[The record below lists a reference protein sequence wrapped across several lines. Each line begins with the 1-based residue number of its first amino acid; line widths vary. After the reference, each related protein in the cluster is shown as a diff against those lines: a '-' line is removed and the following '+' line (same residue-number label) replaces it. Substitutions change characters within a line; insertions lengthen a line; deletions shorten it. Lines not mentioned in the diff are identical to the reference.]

1 MRFAPLHLL
10 LLFLL
15 LLLLLLLTHAHQTT
29 LPFFSLDKPISKS
42 ENAKLEYKCAFFF
55 HFLSL
60 FRFAKYTQCFLSHF
74 GCVCLCVC
82 VFVGYYC
89 CYCNL
94 QLLNVARLVAN
105 DFIVL
110 H

>member
-1 MRFAPLHLL
+1 MRFSPSPNPSPPSKSCTLHTSHPFPLPL
-10 LLFLL
+10 
-15 LLLLLLLTHAHQTT
+15 QTD
-29 LPFFSLDKPISKS
+29 FES
-42 ENAKLEYKCAFFF
+42 ENAKLEYKCAFFLSF

-60 FRFAKYTQCFLSHF
+60 SRFAKYKQCFLSHF

-82 VFVGYYC
+82 VGGCYCCC